1 MFQVA
6 HLMRAVHK
14 AVGSVNNSSARQVAE
29 LLSSLPLPE
38 DYALQ
43 ELRSLTRSYM
53 MEIAWSPDQELDEEL
68 QGDRLGYQVNSESK
82 PVQCEASILNTKWSF
97 RSKNLRYSDN

>member
-1 MFQVA
+1 
-6 HLMRAVHK
+6 MRALQS
-14 AVGSVNNSSARQVAE
+14 AVSPGGVTTTSTRQVAE

-53 MEIAWSPDQELDEEL
+53 MEIA
-68 QGDRLGYQVNSESK
+68 
-82 PVQCEASILNTKWSF
+82 
-97 RSKNLRYSDN
+97 

>member
-1 MFQVA
+1 MFNHFGVKVA
-6 HLMRAVHK
+6 HLMRAVHN

-53 MEIAWSPDQELDEEL
+53 MEIA
-68 QGDRLGYQVNSESK
+68 
-82 PVQCEASILNTKWSF
+82 
-97 RSKNLRYSDN
+97 

>member
-1 MFQVA
+1 MFVIKLSLYDASKDLYLTLKYPQVA
-6 HLMRAVHK
+6 HLMRAVNNNQ
-14 AVGSVNNSSARQVAE
+14 GNVNNNTARQMAE

-53 MEIAWSPDQELDEEL
+53 MEIA
-68 QGDRLGYQVNSESK
+68 
-82 PVQCEASILNTKWSF
+82 
-97 RSKNLRYSDN
+97 

>member
-1 MFQVA
+1 
-6 HLMRAVHK
+6 MRAVHN

-53 MEIAWSPDQELDEEL
+53 MEIA
-68 QGDRLGYQVNSESK
+68 
-82 PVQCEASILNTKWSF
+82 
-97 RSKNLRYSDN
+97 

>member
-1 MFQVA
+1 
-6 HLMRAVHK
+6 MRAVHS
-14 AVGSVNNSSARQVAE
+14 GGQGNVNNNNARQMAE

-53 MEIAWSPDQELDEEL
+53 MEIA
-68 QGDRLGYQVNSESK
+68 
-82 PVQCEASILNTKWSF
+82 
-97 RSKNLRYSDN
+97 

>member
-1 MFQVA
+1 MFIINLQVA
-6 HLMRAVHK
+6 HLMRAVHSSQ
-14 AVGSVNNSSARQVAE
+14 GNVNTHTARQMAE

-53 MEIAWSPDQELDEEL
+53 MEIA
-68 QGDRLGYQVNSESK
+68 
-82 PVQCEASILNTKWSF
+82 
-97 RSKNLRYSDN
+97 

>member
-1 MFQVA
+1 
-6 HLMRAVHK
+6 MRVVHNSE
-14 AVGSVNNSSARQVAE
+14 GTSVNNNSARQLAE

-53 MEIAWSPDQELDEEL
+53 MEIA
-68 QGDRLGYQVNSESK
+68 
-82 PVQCEASILNTKWSF
+82 
-97 RSKNLRYSDN
+97 

>member
-1 MFQVA
+1 
-6 HLMRAVHK
+6 MRAVDT
-14 AVGSVNNSSARQVAE
+14 AVGTVNNNSARQLAE

-53 MEIAWSPDQELDEEL
+53 MEIA
-68 QGDRLGYQVNSESK
+68 
-82 PVQCEASILNTKWSF
+82 
-97 RSKNLRYSDN
+97 

>member
-1 MFQVA
+1 MNRYKSYQNLQVA
-6 HLMRAVHK
+6 HLMRAVHNNQ
-14 AVGSVNNSSARQVAE
+14 GNVNNNTARQMAE

-53 MEIAWSPDQELDEEL
+53 MEIA
-68 QGDRLGYQVNSESK
+68 
-82 PVQCEASILNTKWSF
+82 
-97 RSKNLRYSDN
+97 

>member
-1 MFQVA
+1 
-6 HLMRAVHK
+6 MRAVHS
-14 AVGSVNNSSARQVAE
+14 GGQGNVNNNSARQMAE

-53 MEIAWSPDQELDEEL
+53 MEIA
-68 QGDRLGYQVNSESK
+68 
-82 PVQCEASILNTKWSF
+82 
-97 RSKNLRYSDN
+97 